1 MSQNAADPAPADIR
15 DRAAS
20 TTTDNRSQFS
30 RPALDAEVDEFL
42 DDLTELAVPIAHAV
56 VGDDEQEFHRPTGWQ
71 DSTVDGNAA
80 ARAAHAARGGALLG
94 ILGGK
99 VAVVDVDTKNGGSV
113 EDTRALLAQLGVT
126 TYAEI
131 ATPSGGRHF
140 HVAGHPDLPSVG
152 ASKDREGLTGHPGVE
167 ILAAGR
173 NAFLPGTTRPTYD
186 GRGYEIVSNNL
197 AALADGGDEDSAER
211 LVDWVLAHRATTARG
226 EALPTVDTSTIT
238 EAPEGA
244 RERARVWLARVD
256 FADDAR
262 RLATA
267 EEDATIALG
276 PVSGTWET
284 GGVGGEGM
292 LAYVAARALRLDA
305 TREALG
311 LPPQHAEEY
320 VAAFVD
326 RFGAN
331 SAEARMARRKLDAS
345 REYAAERG
353 PKLPPTWAEI
363 VDEERAKEQLT
374 SGGSGTVGGS
384 GGSAG
389 GEQSGQASG
398 GSDGIGGSGGSD
410 GGGTLHRGIELPA
423 DVIEDGEHLLDE
435 VRAFLARHISV
446 NDDHDLDILTTW
458 AAHTHVAERLH
469 TTPRLQI
476 DSPVPESGKTT
487 VLEHLQRLSFSAVL
501 ASSISSPALLAR
513 LVEHEPRTLLFDE
526 VDRTLDPKKEG
537 AGDLLA
543 VLNSGYKA
551 GATRP
556 TLIPVK
562 GGGWEA
568 KELPTFAPV
577 AMAGN
582 QPALPD
588 DTRSRIIRVVL
599 LPDHLGVVEESD
611 WEEKDAEA
619 SMLGARLARWALHV
633 HDEVRPRPDMPQGC
647 TSRLREKWQPLA
659 RVAQAAG
666 PRWLATMLECAAEDV
681 ARVQQDREAGLAAER
696 PSLLVLRHILQDWPT
711 FSPFWKTTDMRD
723 ALVREHPEVWGE
735 SSDYGKALTVQRLG
749 RMLVSSYNIRSTVE
763 DSADKN
769 SPRGYRRSQFERAAR
784 ALNSRP
790 TVAIPEVQAPPAR
803 TAGTSD
809 SAGTAGTEIPLADS
823 PCPGCGGRLEA
834 SREAAGLACLSCYGR
849 GA

>member
-410 GGGTLHRGIELPA
+410 GGGHPPPWDRAPRRRDRGRRAPARRGAGLPRSSHQRQRRPRPRHPD
-423 DVIEDGEHLLDE
+423 DVGRPHSRG
-435 VRAFLARHISV
+435 RA
-446 NDDHDLDILTTW
+446 
-458 AAHTHVAERLH
+458 AAHDAASPDRL
-469 TTPRLQI
+469 PGARVRE
-476 DSPVPESGKTT
+476 DDCS
-487 VLEHLQRLSFSAVL
+487 RAL
-501 ASSISSPALLAR
+501 AAP
-513 LVEHEPRTLLFDE
+513 LVQC
-526 VDRTLDPKKEG
+526 G
-537 AGDLLA
+537 ACLVDLLA
-543 VLNSGYKA
+543 GSPRS
-551 GATRP
+551 TRRARA
-556 TLIPVK
+556 
-562 GGGWEA
+562 ED
-568 KELPTFAPV
+568 APV
-577 AMAGN
+577 RRGRPHPRPQEGGSRRPVGSPQLWVQGGRDAADPHPGQGRWMGGEGAAHLRPGGDGW
-582 QPALPD
+582 QPAGPARRHPLSHHPCGAPA
-588 DTRSRIIRVVL
+588 RPPRGGRGER
-599 LPDHLGVVEESD
+599 LGGEGRRGFDV
-611 WEEKDAEA
+611 
-619 SMLGARLARWALHV
+619 GR
-633 HDEVRPRPDMPQGC
+633 
-647 TSRLREKWQPLA
+647 
-659 RVAQAAG
+659 AAG
-666 PRWLATMLECAAEDV
+666 P
-681 ARVQQDREAGLAAER
+681 
-696 PSLLVLRHILQDWPT
+696 
-711 FSPFWKTTDMRD
+711 
-723 ALVREHPEVWGE
+723 
-735 SSDYGKALTVQRLG
+735 LG
-749 RMLVSSYNIRSTVE
+749 
-763 DSADKN
+763 
-769 SPRGYRRSQFERAAR
+769 
-784 ALNSRP
+784 
-790 TVAIPEVQAPPAR
+790 PAR
-803 TAGTSD
+803 
-809 SAGTAGTEIPLADS
+809 P
-823 PCPGCGGRLEA
+823 R
-834 SREAAGLACLSCYGR
+834 R
-849 GA
+849 GAPSP